1 MHWLLAGKQGR
12 GFGYAPTCGVE
23 PREIKK
29 YGRKPLPQQ
38 SPARVGFKHIQAVG
52 GFRTLAQT
60 QAFRERAQ
68 ISSAVAADAKEVL
81 GEAEPGLL
89 AQRFAEDAKE
99 TERLQ
104 PVFPVSIA
112 IADKNPMVLRALEAL
127 LTRDRR
133 FNLVLMESDGT
144 QFLSKLAKYPVRLG
158 VIGWELPP
166 LRAPEILQALA
177 RRPGA
182 PKIVVYSGTSN
193 PGAPAETL
201 RLGGAGFV
209 SKLSPPERLLE
220 VFAAV
225 AAGDMVFP
233 FVGIHSSRPDPMMSL
248 TQRERDL
255 LAALESGQSNAQ
267 LAREFGVSVN
277 TVKFHLRNLF
287 GKLAVRNRT
296 QAICLYLESQR

>member
-1 MHWLLAGKQGR
+1 
-12 GFGYAPTCGVE
+12 
-23 PREIKK
+23 
-29 YGRKPLPQQ
+29 LPQE
-38 SPARVGFKHIQAVG
+38 SPARVGVKHIQAVG
-52 GFRTLAQT
+52 GFRPLAHT
-60 QAFRERAQ
+60 QAYSERPLP
-68 ISSAVAADAKEVL
+68 SRAAAMDPKEVMIETEQAL
-81 GEAEPGLL
+81 VGE
-89 AQRFAEDAKE
+89 RFAESGKE
-99 TERLQ
+99 AAGLQ
-104 PVFPVSIA
+104 PAFPVSIA

-133 FNLVLMESDGT
+133 FKLVFLESDGA
-144 QFLSKLAKYPVRLG
+144 QFLNSLAKYPARLG

-182 PKIVVYSGTSN
+182 PKIVVYSGTRN

-233 FVGIHSSRPDPMMSL
+233 FVDIHKSRPDPITSL

-287 GKLAVRNRT
+287 GKLDVRNRT
-296 QAICLYLESQR
+296 QAICLYLESMR

>member
-1 MHWLLAGKQGR
+1 LAQESSSRFGAKQIQLVGGSRGPAQSHPSRERTPRAVGLSLDSLETGIGNQGR
-12 GFGYAPTCGVE
+12 MDGHFASGPTG
-23 PREIKK
+23 
-29 YGRKPLPQQ
+29 
-38 SPARVGFKHIQAVG
+38 QA
-52 GFRTLAQT
+52 Q
-60 QAFRERAQ
+60 
-68 ISSAVAADAKEVL
+68 
-81 GEAEPGLL
+81 
-89 AQRFAEDAKE
+89 
-99 TERLQ
+99 Q
-104 PVFPVSIA
+104 PVFPVNIA

-133 FNLVLMESDGT
+133 FNLLLMTSDGAH
-144 QFLSKLAKYPVRLG
+144 FLKSLSDCPVSLG

-166 LRAPEILQALA
+166 LLAPDILQALA
-177 RRPGA
+177 KRPAA
-182 PKIVVYSGTSN
+182 PKIVVYSGTKN

-233 FVGIHSSRPDPMMSL
+233 FVDIHKARPDPLMSL
-248 TQRERDL
+248 THRERDL

-267 LAREFGVSVN
+267 LAREFGVSIN

-287 GKLAVRNRT
+287 GKLDVRNRT
-296 QAICLYLESQR
+296 QAICLYLETKR

>member
-1 MHWLLAGKQGR
+1 MAIPDAQDVMSAPRR
-12 GFGYAPTCGVE
+12 GMTSGDFVVGVE
-23 PREIKK
+23 
-29 YGRKPLPQQ
+29 
-38 SPARVGFKHIQAVG
+38 
-52 GFRTLAQT
+52 LA
-60 QAFRERAQ
+60 ERP
-68 ISSAVAADAKEVL
+68 I
-81 GEAEPGLL
+81 
-89 AQRFAEDAKE
+89 
-99 TERLQ
+99 
-104 PVFPVSIA
+104 FPVDIA
-112 IADKNPMVLRALEAL
+112 IADKNPMVLHALEAL
-127 LTRDRR
+127 LSHDER
-133 FNLVLMESDGT
+133 FNLVAIESDGAR
-144 QFLSKLAKYPVRLG
+144 LLKSLACQKASLA

-177 RRPGA
+177 RRPEA
-182 PKIVVYSGTSN
+182 PKVVVYSGTRN
-193 PGAPAETL
+193 PAAPSETL

-233 FVGIHSSRPDPMMSL
+233 FIDIQKARQDPITSL

-255 LAALESGQSNAQ
+255 LAALETGQSNAQ

-296 QAICLYLESQR
+296 QAICFYLESKR

>member
-1 MHWLLAGKQGR
+1 MAQESPTRIGAKQIQVVGGLR
-12 GFGYAPTCGVE
+12 NFA
-23 PREIKK
+23 
-29 YGRKPLPQQ
+29 Q
-38 SPARVGFKHIQAVG
+38 SPPCRDHAPH
-52 GFRTLAQT
+52 
-60 QAFRERAQ
+60 
-68 ISSAVAADAKEVL
+68 AAGVSLDLTNTAGNGDA
-81 GEAEPGLL
+81 
-89 AQRFAEDAKE
+89 
-99 TERLQ
+99 ERLVAHFGSGGEFAVWPQ
-104 PVFPVSIA
+104 AIFPVNIA

-133 FNLVLMESDGT
+133 FNLLLMTSNGA
-144 QFLSKLAKYPVRLG
+144 QFLSSLAQFPVSLG

-166 LRAPEILQALA
+166 LRAPEILQSLA
-177 RRPGA
+177 RRPAA
-182 PKIVVYSGTSN
+182 PKIVVYSGTRN
-193 PGAPAETL
+193 PVAPAETL

-233 FVGIHSSRPDPMMSL
+233 FVDIHKARPDPLTSL
-248 TQRERDL
+248 THRERDL

-287 GKLAVRNRT
+287 GKLDVRNRT
-296 QAICLYLESQR
+296 QAICLYLETKR

>member
-1 MHWLLAGKQGR
+1 LAQESSARIGAKQ
-12 GFGYAPTCGVE
+12 
-23 PREIKK
+23 
-29 YGRKPLPQQ
+29 
-38 SPARVGFKHIQAVG
+38 IQAG
-52 GFRTLAQT
+52 GGLKNLAQS
-60 QAFRERAQ
+60 QPYREHVQLPRDV
-68 ISSAVAADAKEVL
+68 SVDANEMM
-81 GEAEPGLL
+81 GTSGSGPTAEQFGGSVEL
-89 AQRFAEDAKE
+89 A
-99 TERLQ
+99 ERVQ
-104 PVFPVSIA
+104 SVFPVNIA

-133 FNLVLMESDGT
+133 FNLLFMESDGT
-144 QFLSKLAKYPVRLG
+144 RFLSSLAHHPVGLG

-177 RRPGA
+177 RRAWA
-182 PKIVVYSGTSN
+182 PKIVVYSGIRN
-193 PGAPAETL
+193 PAAPAETL

-233 FVGIHSSRPDPMMSL
+233 FVDIHKARPDPITSL
-248 TQRERDL
+248 THRERDL
-255 LAALESGQSNAQ
+255 LAALETGQSNAQ

-287 GKLAVRNRT
+287 GKLDVRNRT
-296 QAICLYLESQR
+296 QAICLYLETKR